1 MMAEAESHAEEDTA
15 RREEAEIRNNGD
27 SLVYQTEKFIA
38 DNAEKLSEGEAA
50 EKKTE
55 VEAALAELKTS
66 LGGANF
72 EAIKS
77 NTEKVATLSQAL
89 GSAMYAAAGAAA
101 GDGAAAEDGVE
112 DAEIVEDEGA
122 K

>member
-1 MMAEAESHAEEDTA
+1 MTLIPTTSW
-15 RREEAEIRNNGD
+15 RF
-27 SLVYQTEKFIA
+27 VP
-38 DNAEKLSEGEAA
+38 
-50 EKKTE
+50 
-55 VEAALAELKTS
+55 AALAERKTS

-72 EAIKS
+72 ESIKS

-101 GDGAAAEDGVE
+101 GDGAAAEEGVE